1 MLKIVF
7 LCLGGISTSFLE
19 ENAKKAFEKAG
30 IEAEILAK
38 SASNLDAVVEGVDV
52 VLLAPQV
59 SYIKDDLIVECEQHN
74 VLFAEIPFAVYGQ
87 MDGEGVLKIVM
98 DLLNNESKQGE

>member
-30 IEAEILAK
+30 IEAEILAR
-38 SASNLDAVVEGVDV
+38 SATNLDTVVEGVDV

-59 SYIKDDLIVECEQHN
+59 SYMKDDLIAECEKHH
-74 VLFAEIPFAVYGQ
+74 VLFAEIPFSVYGQ
-87 MDGEGVLKIVM
+87 MDGEGVLKIIM
-98 DLLNNESKQGE
+98 DLVNKKNK